1 MGEHN
6 ITNESLA
13 FSMVL
18 VLIAI
23 VVSYREKLGLEKDI
37 VWSICRAVVQLIIV
51 GYVLKYIFNVN
62 HAVLTLLMVLFICF
76 NAAWNAKKRSKYIDK
91 AFISSFIAITTG
103 TALTLAVLVL
113 SGSIAFT
120 PMQVIPISGM
130 IAGNAMVAVGLCYNN
145 LGQRFSSEQQQLQEK
160 LSLGA
165 TPKVASARLI
175 RESIR
180 SSLIPT
186 VDSAKT
192 VGLVSLPGMMSGL
205 IFAGIDPVKAIKY
218 QIMVTFMLLS
228 TASLST
234 IIACY
239 LTYRKF
245 YNARHQLVVTQL
257 KKTGQAC
264 FVGPVSVSATGHFF
278 VSTAARKAD
287 DDTSTP
293 ARLRCPARP
302 EFPGTSYA
310 PDRLRLPGLFAGG

>member
-18 VLIAI
+18 ALIAI

-37 VWSICRAVVQLIIV
+37 LWSICRAVIQLIIV

-76 NAAWNAKKRSKYIDK
+76 NAAWNAQKRSKYIDK
-91 AFISSFIAITTG
+91 AFVSSFIAITTG

-113 SGSIAFT
+113 SGSIEFT

-257 KKTGQAC
+257 KKTG
-264 FVGPVSVSATGHFF
+264 
-278 VSTAARKAD
+278 
-287 DDTSTP
+287 
-293 ARLRCPARP
+293 
-302 EFPGTSYA
+302 
-310 PDRLRLPGLFAGG
+310 

>member
-1 MGEHN
+1 MNGHN

-13 FSMVL
+13 LSMVL

-23 VVSYREKLGLEKDI
+23 LVSYREKLALEKDI
-37 VWSICRAVVQLIIV
+37 IWSICRAIVQLIIV

-103 TALTLAVLVL
+103 AGLTLAVLVF
-113 SGSIAFT
+113 SGSIAFV
-120 PMQVIPISGM
+120 PMQVIPIAGM
-130 IAGNAMVAVGLCYNN
+130 VAGNAMVAV
-145 LGQRFSSEQQQLQEK
+145 GQRFSSEQQQIQEK

-165 TPKVASARLI
+165 TPKMASARLI

-180 SSLIPT
+180 ASLIPT

-234 IIACY
+234 IIAGY

-245 YNARHQLVVTQL
+245 FNARHQLVVTQL
-257 KKTGQAC
+257 KK
-264 FVGPVSVSATGHFF
+264 
-278 VSTAARKAD
+278 
-287 DDTSTP
+287 
-293 ARLRCPARP
+293 RP
-302 EFPGTSYA
+302 
-310 PDRLRLPGLFAGG
+310 

>member
-18 VLIAI
+18 VLVAI

-37 VWSICRAVVQLIIV
+37 LWSICRAVIQLIIV

-62 HAVLTLLMVLFICF
+62 HAVLTLLTLLMVLFICF
-76 NAAWNAKKRSKYIDK
+76 NAAWNAQKRSKYIDK
-91 AFISSFIAITTG
+91 AFVSSFIAITTG

-113 SGSIAFT
+113 SGSIEFT

-145 LGQRFSSEQQQLQEK
+145 LGQRFSSEQQKLQEK

-180 SSLIPT
+180 ASLIPT

-245 YNARHQLVVTQL
+245 YNSRHQLVVTQL
-257 KKTGQAC
+257 KR
-264 FVGPVSVSATGHFF
+264 S
-278 VSTAARKAD
+278 
-287 DDTSTP
+287 
-293 ARLRCPARP
+293 
-302 EFPGTSYA
+302 E
-310 PDRLRLPGLFAGG
+310 

>member
-1 MGEHN
+1 M
-6 ITNESLA
+6 
-13 FSMVL
+13 
-18 VLIAI
+18 
-23 VVSYREKLGLEKDI
+23 
-37 VWSICRAVVQLIIV
+37 QLIIV

-103 TALTLAVLVL
+103 AGLTLAVLVF
-113 SGSIAFT
+113 SGSIAFV
-120 PMQVIPISGM
+120 PMQVIPIAGM
-130 IAGNAMVAVGLCYNN
+130 VAGNAMVAVGLCYNN
-145 LGQRFSSEQQQLQEK
+145 MGQRFSSEQQQIQEK

-165 TPKVASARLI
+165 TPKMASARLI

-180 SSLIPT
+180 ASLIPT

-192 VGLVSLPGMMSGL
+192 VGLVSLHGMMSGL

-234 IIACY
+234 IIAGY

-245 YNARHQLVVTQL
+245 FNARHQLVVTQL
-257 KKTGQAC
+257 KSARERSRVAAFTPYPGYLGYVPHSSRSPDKRSAIRGGNGLVQQRIELTTIFGGQRIA
-264 FVGPVSVSATGHFF
+264 GTEGGEDLLQHLARGHRRRLNLSADG
-278 VSTAARKAD
+278 
-287 DDTSTP
+287 
-293 ARLRCPARP
+293 
-302 EFPGTSYA
+302 
-310 PDRLRLPGLFAGG
+310 

>member
-1 MGEHN
+1 MNDHI

-13 FSMVL
+13 LSMVL
-18 VLIAI
+18 VLVA
-23 VVSYREKLGLEKDI
+23 VLVSYREKLALEKDI
-37 VWSICRAVVQLIIV
+37 IWSICRAVVQLVIV

-62 HAVLTLLMVLFICF
+62 HAILTLCMVLFICF
-76 NAAWNAKKRSKYIDK
+76 NAQKRSKYIDK

-103 TALTLAVLVL
+103 AGLTLAVLVF
-113 SGSIAFT
+113 SGSIAFV

-130 IAGNAMVAVGLCYNN
+130 IAGNAMIAVGLCYNN
-145 LGQRFSSEQQQLQEK
+145 LGQRFSAEQQQIQEK

-165 TPKVASARLI
+165 TPKMASARLI

-180 SSLIPT
+180 ASLIPT

-257 KKTGQAC
+257 KK
-264 FVGPVSVSATGHFF
+264 SA
-278 VSTAARKAD
+278 
-287 DDTSTP
+287 
-293 ARLRCPARP
+293 
-302 EFPGTSYA
+302 
-310 PDRLRLPGLFAGG
+310 

>member
-13 FSMVL
+13 LSMVL
-18 VLIAI
+18 VLVAI

-37 VWSICRAVVQLIIV
+37 LWSIARAVIQLIIV

-76 NAAWNAKKRSKYIDK
+76 NAAWNAQKRSKYIDK
-91 AFISSFIAITTG
+91 AFISSLIAITTG

-113 SGSIAFT
+113 SGSIEFT

-165 TPKVASARLI
+165 TPKVASAQLI
-175 RESIR
+175 RDSIR

-218 QIMVTFMLLS
+218 QIMVTFMLLA

-234 IIACY
+234 IVACY

-245 YNARHQLVVTQL
+245 YNSRHQLVASSL
-257 KKTGQAC
+257 KK
-264 FVGPVSVSATGHFF
+264 V
-278 VSTAARKAD
+278 R
-287 DDTSTP
+287 
-293 ARLRCPARP
+293 
-302 EFPGTSYA
+302 
-310 PDRLRLPGLFAGG
+310 

>member
-1 MGEHN
+1 MNGHN

-13 FSMVL
+13 LSMVL

-23 VVSYREKLGLEKDI
+23 LVSYREKLALEKDI
-37 VWSICRAVVQLIIV
+37 LWSICRAIVQLIIV

-91 AFISSFIAITTG
+91 AFVSSFIAITTG
-103 TALTLAVLVL
+103 AGLTLAVLVF
-113 SGSIAFT
+113 SGSIAFV
-120 PMQVIPISGM
+120 PMQVIPIAGWWPGTHGSG
-130 IAGNAMVAVGLCYNN
+130 GLCYNN
-145 LGQRFSSEQQQLQEK
+145 MGQRFSSEQQQIQEK

-165 TPKVASARLI
+165 TPKMASARLI
-175 RESIR
+175 RDSIR
-180 SSLIPT
+180 ASLIPT

-234 IIACY
+234 IIAGY

-245 YNARHQLVVTQL
+245 FNARHQLVVTQL
-257 KKTGQAC
+257 KK
-264 FVGPVSVSATGHFF
+264 
-278 VSTAARKAD
+278 
-287 DDTSTP
+287 
-293 ARLRCPARP
+293 RP
-302 EFPGTSYA
+302 
-310 PDRLRLPGLFAGG
+310 